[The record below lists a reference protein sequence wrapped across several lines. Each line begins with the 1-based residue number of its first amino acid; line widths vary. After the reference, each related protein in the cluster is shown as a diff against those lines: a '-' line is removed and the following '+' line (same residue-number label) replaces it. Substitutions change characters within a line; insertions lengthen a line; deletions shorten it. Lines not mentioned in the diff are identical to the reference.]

1 MSVQRSINYTR
12 KDFSGF
18 KEQLLDFAKNYFPD
32 SYTDFTVP
40 SPGTMFLEMAAYV
53 GDILAFYQDVQ
64 VQETF
69 LKYAKN
75 PANLYAMAYM
85 MGYRPKV
92 TSVAEAELTFV
103 QYVPAVR
110 EEHEVEE
117 SGSVVTKVEF
127 HPDWDKLLKIEEYS
141 EIRCVAVE
149 NVKFLLRDA
158 VDFSFSSSYDP
169 TEIFVGEVN
178 QEGEP
183 LFYEFYKKGIA
194 FSGEVQE
201 QNFHFDEYQ
210 KFRTVTLKEN
220 NIIGIVSIKDV
231 ENGEEW
237 VEVPALGQDTVFRS
251 ERVENREEALK
262 EGTSYI
268 LKLQKVD
275 RRFVTRFNVKG
286 DLEIQ
291 FGAGMYAEDS
301 DESNFLPNPISLQ
314 PGTQDFVDRFDLAYD
329 PSNFLFSKSYGLAPI
344 NRTLK
349 VTYLT
354 GGGLSA
360 NVPAHSLTEYDLLR
374 ITNTSTGNPVD
385 VDDLTISYVDDDGR
399 VITRNALEFWNG
411 KPASG
416 GRSGDTPEEIRENAI
431 RSFAEQKRVV
441 TLNDFNVRALSM
453 PQKFGSIAKVHA
465 INEPLTDVELSA
477 LLRNPL
483 AITLY
488 VLSQD
493 AEGHLIT
500 TSDLV
505 KNNLRTYLS
514 EYMMITDAIDIK
526 DAFIINLGI
535 NYDVVLRPG
544 VQTRDVLT
552 NCNLALQDYL
562 HVSKRFINEPINL
575 SDMYTL
581 LDQVEGVQTVQ
592 NITLKNLTRKDNS
605 SDGRYT
611 YSNYAYG
618 ISVAMRNN
626 ILYPSYDPCIFE
638 VKYPETDI
646 LGRAVTL

>member
-12 KDFSGF
+12 KDFGGF

-92 TSVAEAELTFV
+92 TTVAEAELTFV
-103 QYVPAVR
+103 QYVPVVR
-110 EEHEVEE
+110 EEYEVEE
-117 SGSVVTKVEF
+117 SGSTVTKVEF

-141 EIRCVAVE
+141 EIRCVAVA
-149 NVKFLLRDA
+149 NAKFLLRDA

-178 QEGEP
+178 NEGEP
-183 LFYEFYKKGIA
+183 LFYEFYKKGVA

-201 QNFHFDEYQ
+201 QNFHFDDYQ
-210 KFRTVTLKEN
+210 KFRTVTLKDDK
-220 NIIGIVSIKDV
+220 IIGIVSVKDV

-251 ERVENREEALK
+251 ERVEDQKEALK

-275 RRFVTRFNVKG
+275 RRFVTRFDVKG
-286 DLEIQ
+286 NLEIQ

-301 DESNFLPNPISLQ
+301 DEENFLPNPISLQ

-360 NVPAHSLTEYDLLR
+360 NVPANTLTQYDLLR
-374 ITNTSTGNPVD
+374 LTNTSTGNPVD
-385 VDDLTISYVDDDGR
+385 VEDLTISYVDSDGKT
-399 VITRNALEFWNG
+399 VTRNALEFWNE
-411 KPASG
+411 KPAAG

-431 RSFAEQKRVV
+431 RTFAEQKRVV

-465 INEPLTDVELSA
+465 INEPLTDVEISA

-493 AEGHLIT
+493 AEGHLIK
-500 TSDLV
+500 TSDLI
-505 KNNLRTYLS
+505 KSNLRTYLS

-526 DAFIINLGI
+526 DAFIINLGV
-535 NYDVVLRPG
+535 NYDIVLRPG

-562 HVSKRFINEPINL
+562 NVSKRFINEPINL

-592 NITLKNLTRKDNS
+592 NITLKNLNRKDNS
-605 SDGRYT
+605 PDGKYT